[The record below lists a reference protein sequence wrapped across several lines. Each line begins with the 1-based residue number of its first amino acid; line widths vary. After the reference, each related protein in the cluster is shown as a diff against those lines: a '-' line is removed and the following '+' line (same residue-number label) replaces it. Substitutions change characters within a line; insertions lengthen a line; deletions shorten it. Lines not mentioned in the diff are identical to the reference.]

1 MANPAMANPA
11 GALRAA
17 AKPLLLIAGL
27 AAAGYALRALPVHD
41 FAQHAGRLGDL
52 SFILLGAAVCA
63 VGAPRQIVAFAAGYA
78 HGVWLGLLLALA
90 AQLLGCLADLLWAR
104 LVAGA
109 WLRARAGTG
118 RSAMLARLDRFLAAQ
133 PFTATLTLR
142 LLPVGNNL
150 ALNLFAGAFAIPTV
164 PFAAATALGYLPQT
178 IVFVLLGKGIR
189 VDRGAEI
196 AVAVAAFAVS
206 LALGALLLRK
216 ARPGAPPLPYPASA
230 AETPSNSLAP
240 SVPPSS
246 GSTRSSGCGISPSTR
261 RLGL

>member
-109 WLRARAGTG
+109 WVRALPVIG
-118 RSAMLARLDRFLAAQ
+118 RSAHLARLDAFLATH

-150 ALNLFAGAFAIPTV
+150 VLNLLAGAFAIRPL
-164 PFAAATALGYLPQT
+164 PFLAASALGYLPQT

-189 VDRGAEI
+189 VDRGVEI
-196 AVAVAAFAVS
+196 ALALAAFALS
-206 LALGALLLRK
+206 TALGLLLLRRSR
-216 ARPGAPPLPYPASA
+216 RPPPA
-230 AETPSNSLAP
+230 
-240 SVPPSS
+240 
-246 GSTRSSGCGISPSTR
+246 
-261 RLGL
+261 